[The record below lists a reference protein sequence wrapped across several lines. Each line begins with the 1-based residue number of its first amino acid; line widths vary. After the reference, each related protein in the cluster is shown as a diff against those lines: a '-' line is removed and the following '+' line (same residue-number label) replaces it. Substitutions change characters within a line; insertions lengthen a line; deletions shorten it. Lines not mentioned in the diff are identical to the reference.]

1 MIVVVLDF
9 PLPGHCVAEGF
20 VIVVDDE
27 SVSVVGEFMNFVGLG
42 WTIVVVEETKDRVFS
57 QRVIE
62 GFEISETIAHLPSH
76 LLNLLPKAR

>member
-9 PLPGHCVAEGF
+9 PPPNHCVAEGF

-27 SVSVVGEFMNFVGLG
+27 SVYVVRGFVNFVGLG
-42 WTIVVVEETKDRVFS
+42 WTIVVLEETKDRVIS
-57 QRVIE
+57 QLVIK
-62 GFEISETIAHLPSH
+62 GFETSETIAHLPSH